1 MVIGA
6 FSQLVLVPA
15 WKVRPQRLKPHP
27 WQFGYRSGEPLRYP
41 KSWLRED
48 FNQLRTPAGH
58 KRRSRNLAV
67 KFLRPATG
75 ERRMASRAIAFWSQL
90 VLFDRISIPP

>member
-6 FSQLVLVPA
+6 SSHVVQVPA
-15 WKVRPQRLKPHP
+15 WKVRLQRPMAHP
-27 WQFGYRSGEPLRYP
+27 WQFGYRSGEPLRHP

-48 FNQLRTPAGH
+48 FNQLRMSTGH

-67 KFLRPATG
+67 KFLRPAARD
-75 ERRMASRAIAFWSQL
+75 RRVAGRAIAFRSQL
-90 VLFDRISIPP
+90 VLFDEISVA